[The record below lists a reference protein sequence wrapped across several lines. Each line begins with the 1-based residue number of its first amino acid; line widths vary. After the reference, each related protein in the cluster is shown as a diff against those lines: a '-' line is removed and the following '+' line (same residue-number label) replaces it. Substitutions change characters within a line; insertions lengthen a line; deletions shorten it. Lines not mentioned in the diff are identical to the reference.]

1 MVSGRNFKKVALLSG
16 LLTFPIH
23 GYAGDAW
30 NILDPAV
37 AEISRETSANLFEGA
52 SSLFRGVAESE
63 RQNRRSPERLL
74 EAADRLDVSAKL
86 FGTLAQS
93 EFATGKF
100 PFADLKSGQQLYEWL
115 SLASDSRVVAS
126 SDEVTAADLLLAAAV
141 EAQSLSRLLRDI
153 LAESNY
159 PNPQGT
165 KTVIDRYA
173 RFLSVGTVAAEG
185 FALMKG

>member
-1 MVSGRNFKKVALLSG
+1 MVSGKSFKITILLS
-16 LLTFPIH
+16 LLLFPSICR
-23 GYAGDAW
+23 AGDSW

-37 AEISRETSANLFEGA
+37 AEVSRESSAALFDGA
-52 SSLFRGVAESE
+52 SSLFAGLAESE

-93 EFATGKF
+93 EFAKGKF

-115 SLASDSRVVAS
+115 GLVSDSSVVAS
-126 SDEVTAADLLLAAAV
+126 SGEVTAADLLLAAAV
-141 EAQSLSRLLRDI
+141 ESQRLSRLLREI
-153 LAESNY
+153 LAERNY
-159 PNPQGT
+159 PDPQGT